1 MTNWIRCPMSKMLA
15 VTCMCG
21 GLGLALGF
29 AGGSSLAQ
37 MAAPTEHKGVS
48 VKALGTVSE
57 ESLKAQI
64 GLEGYFLQM
73 RAVTV
78 EAGGQIKKHDHA
90 KRPGLVAMLS
100 GEWIEG
106 TPSGEQTFNAA
117 SDAVIV
123 EHKDTVHWVYNRTDQ
138 PAVGLVCGITKVK

>member
-1 MTNWIRCPMSKMLA
+1 MTKRIQGPMNKMLA
-15 VTCMCG
+15 ATCICC

-57 ESLKAQI
+57 DSLKAQI
-64 GLEGYFLQM
+64 GLEGYILQM

-90 KRPGLVAMLS
+90 KRPGLVKMLS
-100 GEWIEG
+100 GELIEG

-123 EHKDTVHWVYNRTDQ
+123 ERKDTVHWVFNRTDK
-138 PAVGLVCGITKVK
+138 AATALVCGITKVK